1 MAVTLHF
8 GDRAPHTSAGA
19 TAVAADAS
27 LVPDAPL
34 APDAPAAALF
44 LPAEELPAATG
55 WELKPEGACL
65 GEVCVPLPAAARR
78 PGLVDV
84 AALARALGRPLVHE
98 GDTWIAGEPAA
109 ARAEA
114 LASLAAPDF
123 ELPDLAGRL
132 HRLSQ
137 YRGHKVLV
145 LSWASW

>member
-1 MAVTLHF
+1 VAVTLHF

-19 TAVAADAS
+19 TAVAATGAADGS
-27 LVPDAPL
+27 L
-34 APDAPAAALF
+34 APGAPAAAAALF

-109 ARAEA
+109 ARADA

-123 ELPDLAGRL
+123 ELPDLAGRR